1 MPFPPSR
8 VEELFQVAAKE
19 GRLAHAHLLTGAPP
33 AELESLGRGLAANLL
48 DADLEGHPDFFIL
61 QPESKSRRVS
71 IAQVRQLEHS
81 LSRKPHRA
89 PLKVALILEAERM
102 CLPPAESAN
111 AFLKTLEEPPD
122 HSLLILT
129 SDRPEQL
136 LPTVRSR
143 CLTFPILPDQN
154 PSPIHGIDDLTRQ
167 WAQSSEPTALA
178 AYRRASLLQSFLLSA
193 RDRLSTQ
200 ISSEEEDE
208 GEENESAQSANLAG
222 QLVRIREDI
231 ITHLIRSAWTH
242 AESNL
247 RPEVVQEVDA
257 LEKLRFALARNIDQT
272 LAIEV
277 CCLRIAGLT

>member
-178 AYRRASLLQSFLLSA
+178 AYRRASLLQSFLLST

-231 ITHLIRSAWTH
+231 ITHLIRSAWTR